1 MTRQLEAIFQ
11 GGMLRPLQPLDLLED
26 QKVVVTIA
34 TLPLAL
40 EEDDFLDIELHR
52 YCEGR
57 ADTSITLEQVRRELA
72 SIPGSMSDDII
83 ADREER
89 F

>member
-1 MTRQLEAIFQ
+1 VATTSGPTDEDDY
-11 GGMLRPLQPLDLLED
+11 LDLE
-26 QKVVVTIA
+26 
-34 TLPLAL
+34 
-40 EEDDFLDIELHR
+40 FHR

-57 ADTSITLEQVRRELA
+57 ADYSITLEQVRQELA
-72 SIPGSMSDDII
+72 AIPGSIADDII